1 MPNTSKF
8 IETVA
13 NVAVSDWRERKI
25 MLPSVVI
32 AQAILESGWGES
44 ELATNAN
51 ALFGIKKH
59 DWTGAVYV
67 KVATEQRAD
76 GSYYQIENT
85 EWRAYGSWEESI
97 LDHNE
102 YIATRELP
110 TGGLR
115 YEAIIGNT
123 DCTAVCKLL
132 KECGY
137 ATSLTYPDKLLN
149 IINTYSLTK
158 YDNGADKMIKIAIDA
173 GHGLHTAGKKCLKS
187 LDSKQTAEWVLND
200 RIADKLQ
207 QLLASYQCEVLRTDD
222 TTGAKDVSLA
232 DRVKKANEWGADMF
246 ISIHHNAGINGKSGG
261 GIEVYYSSSKAERKT
276 QAEAL
281 YKSLIEETGLKGNRA
296 TPVKKY
302 GFYVVKKT
310 TMPAFL
316 IENGFM
322 DSTTDTPVILT
333 EAHAN
338 KSAQGILKFLIT
350 YLGLDK
356 VEPKVIY
363 RVQCGA
369 FSNRENAEKLRDK
382 LKADGYEVVIVSGQ
396 T

>member
-1 MPNTSKF
+1 MNKF
-8 IETVA
+8 IESVA
-13 NVAVSDWRERKI
+13 AVAVKDWTERKI

-32 AQAILESGWGES
+32 AQAILESGWGKS
-44 ELATNAN
+44 ELAVNAN

-59 DWTGAVYV
+59 DWTGTVYV

-85 EWRAYGSWEESI
+85 EWRAYNSWEESI
-97 LDHNE
+97 LDHNN

-115 YEAIIGNT
+115 YEAIVGNT
-123 DCTAVCKLL
+123 DVEAVCKLL

-158 YDNGADKMIKIAIDA
+158 YDNGAGNMLRIAIDA
-173 GHGLHTAGKKCLKS
+173 GHGLHTLGKRCLKK
-187 LDSKQTAEWVLND
+187 LDSAETKEWTLND

-207 QLLASYQCEVLRTDD
+207 QLFESYNCVVLRTDD

-232 DRVKKANEWGADMF
+232 DRVKAANNWGADVF

-261 GIEVYYSSSKAERKT
+261 GAEVYYCSSKPERKT

-281 YKSLIEETGLKGNRA
+281 YKSIVAETKLTGNRA
-296 TPVKKY
+296 TPVKKKD
-302 GFYVVKKT
+302 FYVIKNT
-310 TMPAFL
+310 SMPAFL
-316 IENGFM
+316 CELGFM
-322 DSTTDTPVILT
+322 DSTADVPVILS

-338 KSAQGILKFLIT
+338 NAAQGILKFLISYFELT
-350 YLGLDK
+350 RK
-356 VEPKVIY
+356 EPKVLY

-369 FSNRENAEKLRDK
+369 FTNKANAEALRDK
-382 LKADGYEVVIVSGQ
+382 LKADGYEVVIVSG
-396 T
+396 